1 MSSRLPFYSEGK
13 ILLVLY
19 LVSSSTR
26 GSSTVYRAWVHPAL
40 VTNEAE
46 IDSAILRYCTV
57 LCTVLYCTVLYTVL
71 YSVLYSKLYSAIL
84 RFRSR
89 TLQTVKQWV
98 TAGLHRLGE
107 FS

>member
-46 IDSAILRYCTV
+46 IDSAILR
-57 LCTVLYCTVLYTVL
+57 
-71 YSVLYSKLYSAIL
+71 
-84 RFRSR
+84 FRSR

-98 TAGLHRLGE
+98 TAGLHKLGE
-107 FS
+107 FSD

>member
-46 IDSAILRYCTV
+46 IDSAILRF
-57 LCTVLYCTVLYTVL
+57 
-71 YSVLYSKLYSAIL
+71 K
-84 RFRSR
+84 SR

-98 TAGLHRLGE
+98 TTGLHRLGE
-107 FS
+107 CNNYVVRNKD